1 MKVIAT
7 RDGFYGKLRAAG
19 DQFEVTD
26 PAHVSKKW
34 MAEVG
39 SKKYEDFIEAHERR
53 GGQVKEIDKITGE
66 RLISG
71 GVAEQ
76 LAIALEE
83 NRELKAQIAE
93 LQATINVLE
102 DERGKSKTPPPT
114 PAPAEKT
121 EDADKEQADG
131 EGATRVRRREPKK

>member
-1 MKVIAT
+1 MQVVAT
-7 RDGFYGKLRAAG
+7 RDGFYGKLRKAG

-26 PAHVSKKW
+26 PQHVSKKW

-39 SKKYEDFIEAHERR
+39 SKKYEDFLDAHEKR

-83 NRELKAQIAE
+83 NRTLKQEIAE
-93 LQATINVLE
+93 LQATVTVLE
-102 DERGKSKTPPPT
+102 SSSPKKKAPPPT
-114 PAPAEKT
+114 PAEPEVT
-121 EDADKEQADG
+121 EDAKEDKAG
-131 EGATRVRRREPKK
+131 EGAQRIRRREPK